1 MITRSQVKKVQERTV
16 AMMEEA
22 HIVLTPA
29 EKATIEVAE
38 FGLDDLEH
46 QGLELVVYINTDRY
60 CAKEMTLFPGQTC
73 PEHKHPQVEDRLG
86 KMETFRCRWGK
97 VWLYVE
103 GEPASHLKATVPKRS
118 EAYYT
123 VLHEVELLPGYQYT
137 IPPNT
142 LHWFQSGPEGAVISE
157 FSSTST
163 DENDVFTDPHIKRMP
178 EIRED

>member
-1 MITRSQVKKVQERTV
+1 M
-16 AMMEEA
+16 
-22 HIVLTPA
+22 
-29 EKATIEVAE
+29 
-38 FGLDDLEH
+38 G
-46 QGLELVVYINTDRY
+46 DR
-60 CAKEMTLFPGQTC
+60 P
-73 PEHKHPQVEDRLG
+73 G

-103 GEPASHLKATVPKRS
+103 GEPVSHLKATVPKGS

-123 VLHEVELLPGYQYT
+123 AFHEVELLPGYQYT

-142 LHWFQSGPEGAVISE
+142 LHWFQSGPDGAVISE

-163 DENDVFTDPHIKRMP
+163 DENDVFTDPRIKRMP